1 MPTLFEQ
8 PARKS
13 HSINY
18 DDVLFLMREYERF
31 SEEYEIPFEVFIRA
45 YEMLEMRRKNDLYQK
60 NGDAFDEQM
69 SGFGKL
75 FVSFNSK
82 ISKLIEILEAIE
94 KKLDYEPVFST
105 LEEVSE
111 P

>member
-45 YEMLEMRRKNDLYQK
+45 YEMLEMRRKNDLYQN

-69 SGFGKL
+69 SGFGEL
-75 FVSFNSK
+75 FESFNSK
-82 ISKLIEILEAIE
+82 IDKLIRVFQRIE
-94 KKLDYEPVFST
+94 KKIDINQ
-105 LEEVSE
+105 
-111 P
+111 

>member
-45 YEMLEMRRKNDLYQK
+45 YEMLEMKRKNDLYQD

-69 SGFGKL
+69 SDFGEL
-75 FVSFNSK
+75 FESFNSK
-82 ISKLIEILEAIE
+82 IDKLIRVFQRIE
-94 KKLDYEPVFST
+94 KKIDINQ
-105 LEEVSE
+105 
-111 P
+111 